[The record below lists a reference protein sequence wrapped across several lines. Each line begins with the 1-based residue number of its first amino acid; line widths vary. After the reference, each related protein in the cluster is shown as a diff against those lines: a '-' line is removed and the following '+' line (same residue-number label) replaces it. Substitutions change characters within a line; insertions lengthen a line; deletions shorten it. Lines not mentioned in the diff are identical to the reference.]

1 MARTNPTLA
10 SEFRDSNLP
19 TAIFDSLES
28 ALNAKVNLRPDYSG
42 HEELFQRVKPLI
54 GRLHIGQAL
63 LSRKRRLHA
72 VGLYRSRSIRISP
85 SLLSLTGSN
94 RSIEISDSSSTNR
107 KTPRI

>member
-72 VGLYRSRSIRISP
+72 LGLYRSRSRDSRSGMP
-85 SLLSLTGSN
+85 SVCALTSAC
-94 RSIEISDSSSTNR
+94 
-107 KTPRI
+107 P